1 MAVIEI
7 SHNENI
13 KQAWHSF
20 VQYGILDENIIRQDI
35 AQSWL
40 RSRQLDPSKFESH
53 ILSNTEFSEKK
64 SVLKELIT
72 IAKPIMQEIWSFSPQ
87 SYVMLCDREGR
98 ILEITSNGDIN
109 KLDLIPVVGMSCSE
123 QHMGTNAI
131 ALSMIKNGVVE
142 TKGYEHYCSYNH
154 NLSCAALSIHDSHG
168 KVIGVLSITNPLG
181 ELFLGSIAAI
191 NLAVMSIEFQLKYHF
206 QLKCHSEQYALRMLS
221 RTVIIENRID
231 YVLAVNDKG
240 VITNI
245 NKNCIVL
252 LGLKNKEEI
261 IGTSLNDL
269 LITQD
274 KITPGL
280 IYSSA
285 SNVYSENFSI
295 RNAEN
300 ILSCNLIDKVVIEIP
315 GKGHQTVLTFV
326 LNNPEK
332 KTSLSKT
339 ASVPSS
345 FDFNHLIGSSR
356 EWTNIINSAK
366 KAAMYSSNVLIEGE
380 SGTGKELLAQ
390 AIHNASGR
398 HGLFIPINCGAIAK
412 ELLNS
417 ELFGYEDGSFTG
429 AKKGGSK
436 GKFESADK
444 GTVFLDEIGEMP
456 LDMQVSLLRFLQD
469 RKVVRVGGIQER
481 RVDIRI
487 IAATNRNLSEEIA
500 NGKFRED
507 LYYRL
512 CVIDLKVPP
521 LRKRKED
528 IPHISRYLV
537 GQLCNQLGKK
547 DLFINEEVLAI
558 LSNYKWPGNVRQLSN
573 VLENAVVFAEGDT
586 ITSDSLPAYLV
597 DYDVSLFNKM
607 PNDLKDAE
615 KMVII
620 ETLKKYRGNISHVA
634 KALGIARNTLYRK
647 MKELD
652 IY

>member
-53 ILSNTEFSEKK
+53 IFSNTEFSEKK

-87 SYVMLCDREGR
+87 SYVLLCDREGC
-98 ILEITSNGDIN
+98 ILEITSNSDIN
-109 KLDLIPVVGMSCSE
+109 KLDFPPVVGMSCSE

-154 NLSCAALSIHDSHG
+154 NLFCAALSIHDSHG
-168 KVIGVLSITNPLG
+168 KVIGVLNITNPLG

-221 RTVIIENRID
+221 RTVIVENWID

-300 ILSCNLIDKVVIEIP
+300 ILSCKLIDKVVIEIP

-528 IPHISRYLV
+528 IPHISRYIV
-537 GQLCNQLGKK
+537 SQLCNQLGKK

-558 LSNYKWPGNVRQLSN
+558 LSNYNWPGNVRQLSN

-586 ITSDSLPAYLV
+586 ITSDFLPAYLV
-597 DYDVSLFNKM
+597 DYDVLLFNKM
-607 PNDLKDAE
+607 PNDLKGAE
-615 KMVII
+615 KIVII